1 MAAVKWLALIA
12 ADLLGLLVFRQYCD
26 FLTPEQAIALSVL
39 QAVLVMTVVCA
50 FFKPYTTEV
59 NHEIE

>member
-1 MAAVKWLALIA
+1 MKWLALIA
-12 ADLLGLLVFRQYCD
+12 ADLLGLLLFRRYCD
-26 FLTPEQAIALSVL
+26 LLTPEQAVAVAVL

-50 FFKPYTTEV
+50 FFKSPPTEV